1 MQLLAQIEVEALEAL
16 VVGLGGLEEVEQG
29 EREADIPP
37 FGLYEV
43 AHEHRLGCK
52 GLQVLAHELRC
63 KFAAFGIAL
72 LENAAAEFAQ
82 EFVLL
87 AALHLSRCQAG
98 SLDREGEF
106 VAWRHNKER
115 FGEIGVEQVGDGGFG
130 NLAFVGKLS
139 VLDMNGVNPRYAA
152 RLIIYI

>member
-1 MQLLAQIEVEALEAL
+1 M
-16 VVGLGGLEEVEQG
+16 GLGGLEEVEQG
-29 EREADIPP
+29 EREADIAP

-63 KFAAFGIAL
+63 QFAAFGIAL
-72 LENAAAEFAQ
+72 IENAAAEFAQ